1 MQYFRLTLLESRSS
15 RATSVLQPAGSLK
28 ETSLLLRLSG
38 WFHASVVTFVPVE
51 KDPPAAG
58 SIGFRREIL
67 QRWNH
72 PEADEAF
79 MRPHT
84 CGCSSGR
91 NQMGDSW
98 ERGHGASAGMFSFGS
113 LFTYFINSTY
123 ILMHSFLLRRRT
135 RITRQRK
142 QWSAGGLFS
151 AVLTVK

>member
-1 MQYFRLTLLESRSS
+1 MFPFVSFRVQEFQSDIGPPTCRFSEGNASS
-15 RATSVLQPAGSLK
+15 PPS
-28 ETSLLLRLSG
+28 LRLIPRFSG
-38 WFHASVVTFVPVE
+38 DLCPSRE
-51 KDPPAAG
+51 GPPAAG
-58 SIGFRREIL
+58 SIGFRRKIL

-135 RITRQRK
+135 RITRQSK
-142 QWSAGGLFS
+142 QWSAGGLFF